1 MTGPLIL
8 LGDGTGACEDGVCA
22 LPEPAPKLTL
32 ISAPACPDAQR
43 MIITL
48 QERGVD
54 FGVIHIDLA
63 DRPGWFL
70 AISPLGK
77 VPVLKV
83 ERLGAAPQIL
93 IENAAISQYLGEG
106 LPGRHS

>member
-32 ISAPACPDAQR
+32 ISAQR

-63 DRPGWFL
+63 VRPDWFL